1 MASIAKDTLDNEKGL
16 VIVVVL
22 IMLAIITI
30 MGIGATRTSETEIRI
45 AVNERLYKEAFYMAE
60 AGAVYVAE
68 SPQLYGSDNIT
79 VGGFLNFPNN
89 DDPSEE
95 YSISSTH
102 SFNGDVEYLGFSAPP
117 RGSGFDAQKFMAH
130 RYSMTCKGFG
140 ASGSQSR
147 IEVGFYRIGF

>member
-1 MASIAKDTLDNEKGL
+1 MASLEKDTLDNENGF
-16 VIVVVL
+16 VVVVVL

-30 MGIGATRTSETEIRI
+30 MGIAATRTSETEIRI
-45 AVNERLYKEAFYMAE
+45 AVNERLYKEAFYTAE

-68 SPQLYGSDNIT
+68 SPQLYGSDNVT
-79 VGGFLNFPNN
+79 VGGFLNFPYN

-95 YSISSTH
+95 YSVSSRQ

-117 RGSGFDAQKFMAH
+117 RGSGYDAQKFRAH
-130 RYSMTCKGFG
+130 RYSITCNGFG
-140 ASGSQSR
+140 GSGSQSR